1 MVTSTGFG
9 GTIWPKWMLKPC
21 ANISVAPSLRLGAT
35 SFLYTTAWVWSGT
48 SIMMTSA
55 CFVASAA
62 ERTSN
67 PAFSARSPL
76 GVPLSSLTTTVTPL
90 SRRFCAWA

>member
-1 MVTSTGFG
+1 MLTSTEAG

-21 ANISVAPSLRLGAT
+21 ANMRVAPSLRLGAT
-35 SFLYTTAWVWSGT
+35 SFLYTTACVWSGT
-48 SIMMTSA
+48 SIMITSA
-55 CFVASAA
+55 CRVASAA

-76 GVPLSSLTTTVTPL
+76 GVPLSSLTTTLTPL
-90 SRRFCAWA
+90 SRRFWAWA